1 MRLGADNL
9 RTGISASSRD
19 WFFALGPTAA
29 SPARAL
35 PMATCMPL
43 RAPLGELSETAVTG
57 CDVDQREELCLD
69 SVKKKRK
76 KKMNKHK
83 RRKRRKRDRMKTRK

>member
-1 MRLGADNL
+1 
-9 RTGISASSRD
+9 
-19 WFFALGPTAA
+19 
-29 SPARAL
+29 
-35 PMATCMPL
+35 MATCMPL
-43 RAPLGELSETAVTG
+43 GAPLGELSETAVTG